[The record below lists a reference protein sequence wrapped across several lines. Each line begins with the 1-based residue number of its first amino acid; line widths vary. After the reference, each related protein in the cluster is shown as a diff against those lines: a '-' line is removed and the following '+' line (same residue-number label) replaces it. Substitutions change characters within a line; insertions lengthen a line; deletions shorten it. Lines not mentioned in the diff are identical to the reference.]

1 MVANPREAR
10 CVRWN
15 FPAFVT
21 FAIAAAACD
30 GGQHRVQLPMFFSLD
45 ATASANEG
53 EMSVECEIAFL
64 VEIAGEVSR
73 TDEVIEYVGTMG
85 GSAGRT
91 ILREDGSGVGY
102 IGDYYF
108 PNLQV
113 LHILPSRI
121 QLVSDTYRPDEPVSS
136 RFGAELHFW
145 EGALQPDGSILG
157 SWTCAP
163 MDVDDHGVEDYTI
176 FAEGLWTTTTLSR

>member
-1 MVANPREAR
+1 
-10 CVRWN
+10 
-15 FPAFVT
+15 
-21 FAIAAAACD
+21 
-30 GGQHRVQLPMFFSLD
+30 
-45 ATASANEG
+45 
-53 EMSVECEIAFL
+53 MSVDCRIDFL

-85 GSAGRT
+85 GGAERK
-91 ILREDGSGVGY
+91 IRREDGSGVAY

-121 QLVSDTYRPDEPVSS
+121 QLVSDNYRPDEPVSS
-136 RFGAELHFW
+136 RFGAELRFW

-163 MDVDDHGVEDYTI
+163 MDVDDRGIEDFTI
-176 FAEGLWTTTTLSR
+176 FADGPWNTTTLSR